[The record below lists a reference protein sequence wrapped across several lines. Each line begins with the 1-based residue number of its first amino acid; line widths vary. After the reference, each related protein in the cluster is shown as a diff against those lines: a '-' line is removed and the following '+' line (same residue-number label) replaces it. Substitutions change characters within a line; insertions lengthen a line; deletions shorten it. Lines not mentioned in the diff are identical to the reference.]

1 MSLQNLIKKT
11 DKNEDEMKT
20 VSDVQDKTISPEYL
34 MIKNVTGSLSDKGTE
49 HQMEIFIHTRG

>member
-1 MSLQNLIKKT
+1 MKKN

-49 HQMEIFIHTRG
+49 H